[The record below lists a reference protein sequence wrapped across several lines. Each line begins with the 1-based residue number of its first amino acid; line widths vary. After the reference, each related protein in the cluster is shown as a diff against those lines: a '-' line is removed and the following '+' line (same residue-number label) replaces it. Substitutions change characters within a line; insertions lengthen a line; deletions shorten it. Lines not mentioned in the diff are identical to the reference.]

1 MCYASPGPR
10 CETHA
15 KERHTKLQAKTVDS
29 WQKVRDIEKE
39 MFKVEENYTSYEE
52 ARSSKEYQSLA
63 KKRTAL
69 FDKWKSHSDAAIE
82 AKEEIDATR
91 GGIKALRTEI
101 AKTMNDGSTEA
112 AMHRDYLMKRL
123 DKGTEKFNKKMLEYD
138 MKKGTVDGR
147 DPSPYGDDEGV
158 QKLREKT
165 RTLKEKYDNAPDY
178 AKREAAYAEY
188 TRSDNALDHAVKTRD
203 YAKRGVINP
212 YRASLNTNYEKVQ
225 KYTAEYKDI
234 QAKQSES
241 DKVYAKTVSDI
252 NAVKRGEYEA
262 GRKAESLYSPEA
274 KKKIRDLQLADEEH
288 NKAVRYPLHKAKKEV
303 KEKLDIATNEWNL
316 GKKHLQNSN

>member
-15 KERHTKLQAKTVDS
+15 RERHAKLQEKTVDS
-29 WQKVRDIEKE
+29 WQKVRAVEKE
-39 MFKVEENYTSYEE
+39 MFKVEENYTNYDE
-52 ARSSKEYQSLA
+52 ARSSKEYQSLE

-69 FDKWKSHSDAAIE
+69 FDKWKKHGDAAFE

-101 AKTMNDGSTEA
+101 IKTMNDSSTEA

-123 DKGTEKFNKKMLEYD
+123 DEGNEKFNKKMLEYD
-138 MKKGTVDGR
+138 TKKGTVDGR
-147 DPSPYGDDEGV
+147 DPSPHGDNEGI

-165 RTLKEKYDNAPDY
+165 RILKEKYDNAPDH
-178 AKREAAYAEY
+178 AKREAAYAQY
-188 TRSDNALDHAVKTRD
+188 TRADNALHHAVKTR
-203 YAKRGVINP
+203 YHVLRGIISP
-212 YRASLNTNYEKVQ
+212 HRAALNTNYEKVQ
-225 KYTAEYKDI
+225 KYTAEYKSI
-234 QAKQSES
+234 QAKQAES

-252 NAVKRGEYEA
+252 NAVKRSEYEA

-303 KEKLDIATNEWNL
+303 KEKLDLATTEWNL
-316 GKKHLQNSN
+316 GKKV